1 MDLNLFILS
10 DEDWASSL
18 DYRRSTPD
26 YCFMLSQN
34 GPVISWKSKK
44 QSSVAFSTNETEY
57 IVLASIC
64 QEIAYMTQFLKDFL
78 RDETLM
84 TSMKI
89 VQLSRSPPS

>member
-10 DEDWASSL
+10 DEDLASPL

-89 VQLSRSPPS
+89 VQLSRFSPS

>member
-10 DEDWASSL
+10 DEDLASPL
-18 DYRRSTPD
+18 DYGRSTPD

-57 IVLASIC
+57 
-64 QEIAYMTQFLKDFL
+64 
-78 RDETLM
+78 
-84 TSMKI
+84 
-89 VQLSRSPPS
+89 